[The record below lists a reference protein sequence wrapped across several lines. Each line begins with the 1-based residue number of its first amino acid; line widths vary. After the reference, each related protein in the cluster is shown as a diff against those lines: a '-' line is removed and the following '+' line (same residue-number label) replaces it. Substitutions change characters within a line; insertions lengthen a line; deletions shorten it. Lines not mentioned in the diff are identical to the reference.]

1 MHKTHVKALSTNLR
15 KYRRARGLS
24 QKEAAQI
31 LGFKSASMISRWE
44 KGACLPC
51 PGNICKLAALYRIM
65 VDALLADWLAPLREE
80 VRAREQELLKA
91 GLKAAQPGREPAPQD

>member
-1 MHKTHVKALSTNLR
+1 
-15 KYRRARGLS
+15 
-24 QKEAAQI
+24 
-31 LGFKSASMISRWE
+31 MISRWE

-80 VRAREQELLKA
+80 VQAREQELLKA
-91 GLKAAQPGREPAPQD
+91 GLKAAQPRREPAPQD